1 MEGPNARNRLR
12 LLPDDA
18 PGTAGGLAGPL
29 DESGDIP
36 LTQIPPSIATDA
48 ELSAHVDDATAAH
61 AASAI
66 SYTAASGANWNDPD
80 PTTAAAG
87 LDALAGRVTALESAG
102 ASGVT
107 SFNTRTGAVTLS
119 KSDVTGTGLTY
130 SDVGAD
136 ASGAASAAQA
146 AAIAASQPVDATLT
160 ALAGLNST
168 AGLVEQTGADSFT
181 KRALGVGASTS
192 VLTRADG
199 DGRYDLSGSAASA
212 QAASQPLDAL
222 LTSIAAQTTS
232 SDKVQ
237 TYSGADTASLT
248 TMASTNTANAIV
260 VRDSSGNF
268 SAGTITA
275 SLTGTASGN
284 DVLGAAASAL
294 SSALSSLTSHTS
306 DTTDAHAATAI
317 GYTPTTSG
325 HWSPTPS
332 HAGSG
337 LDQLASRVN
346 TLEGA
351 GAGVSSFN
359 GRTGAVSPADGD
371 YTQSL
376 ITGLKTSSS
385 PSFVAVT
392 STASTGTA
400 PLTVASTTKV
410 TNLNADKVDGYDASQ
425 TAASSTIPV
434 SSSSGNT
441 IARGFIASGGG
452 TGYVPIQQSDG
463 SLAMGPQT
471 VSTGG
476 GLSGGTGVIVYQ
488 ASPAPATL
496 ANNGSVV
503 LSVGAITA
511 PRAQVSIWEQGA
523 ARTNQTAVTTASTST
538 EASYT
543 QESAASGTDFATT
556 GIYLHRILSDSRI
569 KFILQG
575 NGSNGGA
582 PFEPFFH
589 TLGGSGFSVSTTTPK
604 YGSGCVNIDAG
615 TGIRVDTTGDVPSGW
630 GAYSWTVEGWVR
642 FDALTGFRGVF
653 GSNDSSYNT
662 AAPTAWLLATSG
674 TSLNIYASSTNGSWT
689 YANAVTAATVTTGTW
704 YHIAVDYDA
713 TTDTMHVYVNG
724 VVGATVTSVTSL
736 YAGDKYLTL
745 GYWNASAFDGQMD
758 DVRITMDD
766 PANAPIYGGS
776 SFTPPGEFTD
786 PSYTST
792 GYYVYQGDALALALG
807 KVSTFD
813 TCTFTSQAM
822 TGTQLRYLVS
832 WDGGTTWK
840 DHSGSTVALGSIHTS
855 GSTEAQMTTY
865 FTGLTPPVGAD
876 TLRWA
881 IGLKSTDATLSP
893 RAYQISV
900 QYDEAAPW
908 IAGSP
913 SSYEVRVWLG
923 TVGAVEVKNVSGGS
937 KTIYAYAELV

>member
-1 MEGPNARNRLR
+1 
-12 LLPDDA
+12 
-18 PGTAGGLAGPL
+18 LA
-29 DESGDIP
+29 
-36 LTQIPPSIATDA
+36 QIPSSVATDA
-48 ELSAHVDDATAAH
+48 ELAAHVDDATAAH
-61 AASAI
+61 AATAI
-66 SYTAASGANWNDPD
+66 SYAPASGANWNDPD
-80 PTTAAAG
+80 PSTAAAG
-87 LDALAGRVTALESAG
+87 LDALAGRVTALEGAS

-119 KSDVTGTGLTY
+119 KADVTGTGLAY

-136 ASGAASAAQA
+136 VSGAAAAAQS

-168 AGLVEQTGADSFT
+168 AGLVEQTGADTFT
-181 KRALGVGASTS
+181 KRAIGVAASTS

-199 DGRYDLSGSAASA
+199 DGRYDLAGAAASA

-222 LTSIAAQTTS
+222 LTSLAAQTTS
-232 SDKVQ
+232 SGKVQ

-248 TMASTNTANAIV
+248 AYTSTNTASAIV
-260 VRDSSGNF
+260 VRDASGNF

-294 SSALSSLTSHTS
+294 SSALSALTSHTS

-325 HWSPTPS
+325 DWSPAPS
-332 HAGSG
+332 QAGG
-337 LDQLASRVN
+337 ALDQVASRVKA
-346 TLEGA
+346 LEGA

-359 GRTGAVSPADGD
+359 GRTGSVSPADGD
-371 YTQSL
+371 YSQSL

-441 IARGFIASGGG
+441 IARGFVASGTGA

-463 SLAMGPQT
+463 TLAMGAQT

-488 ASPAPATL
+488 GSPAPATL
-496 ANNGSVV
+496 ANNESMVI
-503 LSVGAITA
+503 SVGAITS
-511 PRAQVSIWEQGA
+511 PRAQVSIWEQGS
-523 ARTNQTAVTTASTST
+523 ARTNQTSVTTASTST

-543 QESAASGTDFATT
+543 QEDAASGTDFAST
-556 GIYLHRILSDSRI
+556 GVYLHRTVADSRI

-575 NGSNGGA
+575 NGSNGGV

-589 TLGGSGFSVSTTTPK
+589 TLGGNSFAVSTTTPK
-604 YGSGCVNIDAG
+604 HGSGCINIDAS

-642 FDALTGFRGVF
+642 FDALSGFRGVF

-674 TSLNIYASSTNGSWT
+674 TSLNIYASSSNGSWT

-713 TTDTMHVYVNG
+713 TTDTMHVYVDG
-724 VVGATVTSVTSL
+724 VVGATVTSVTAL
-736 YAGDKYLTL
+736 YSGDKYLTL
-745 GYWNASAFDGQMD
+745 GYWNASPFDGQMD
-758 DVRITMDD
+758 DVRITVDD
-766 PANAPIYGGS
+766 PGNAPIYGGS

-792 GYYVYQGDALALALG
+792 GYYVYQGDALALPLG
-807 KVSTFD
+807 KVASFD
-813 TCTFTSQAM
+813 TCSFTSTAM

-832 WDGGTTWK
+832 WDGGATWK
-840 DHSGSTVALGSIHTS
+840 DHSSSTVALGSIHTS

-881 IGLKSTDATLSP
+881 VGLKSTDATLSP
-893 RAYQISV
+893 RLYQISV
-900 QYDEAAPW
+900 QYDETAPW
-908 IAGSP
+908 VAGSP
-913 SSYEVRVWLG
+913 SSYEVRVWTG

>member
-29 DESGDIP
+29 DGSGDIP

-48 ELSAHVDDATAAH
+48 ELAAHVDDATAAH

-66 SYTAASGANWNDPD
+66 SYTVASGANWNDPD

-232 SDKVQ
+232 SGKVQ

-306 DTTDAHAATAI
+306 DTTDAHASTTI

-332 HAGSG
+332 HAGGG

-441 IARGFIASGGG
+441 IARAFIASGGG

-556 GIYLHRILSDSRI
+556 GIYLHRTLSDSRI

-642 FDALTGFRGVF
+642 FDALIGFRGVF

-662 AAPTAWLLATSG
+662 PAPTAWLLATSG

-736 YAGDKYLTL
+736 YSGDKYLTL

-758 DVRITMDD
+758 DVRITIDD